1 MPHVM
6 KTDKKK
12 RLFTLILP
20 LVGLLLFVGLFV
32 GSSISR
38 GNLRKELTE
47 MKDNT
52 SKSGD
57 KARLAEIE
65 QKNKTIS
72 YIIGRDEELEQLI
85 EKVRNKE

>member
-1 MPHVM
+1 M

-47 MKDNT
+47 MKDNA
-52 SKSGD
+52 SKSGN

-72 YIIGRDEELEQLI
+72 YIIGRDEELELLI
-85 EKVRNKE
+85 EIVRNEE

>member
-20 LVGLLLFVGLFV
+20 LVVLLLFVGLFV

-47 MKDNT
+47 MKDNA
-52 SKSGD
+52 SKSGN

-72 YIIGRDEELEQLI
+72 YIIGRDEELEELI
-85 EKVRNKE
+85 EIVKSEE